1 MANKKKRV
9 RRTKE
14 QIAIDN
20 AREQALI
27 DMNNEFDVEAPS
39 EGLGDTIA
47 KFTKATGIDKIVK
60 FIAGED
66 CRCDERR
73 KNLNILLPYPVKCLN
88 EQEYNFLNDFFSNK
102 PTKVLPSQQIEM
114 VKISRRIFNRNFEV
128 SGCAGCVR
136 DMVNRLET
144 VYNEYEK

>member
-14 QIAIDN
+14 QIALDN
-20 AREQALI
+20 AREQAMQ
-27 DMNNEFDVEAPS
+27 DMENEFDSEAPS
-39 EGLGDTIA
+39 EGVGDTLA
-47 KFTKATGIDKIVK
+47 KVFKATGVDKLVK

-66 CRCDERR
+66 CGCDERR
-73 KNLNILLPYPVKCLN
+73 KKLNELLPYPVKCLN
-88 EQEYNFLNDFFSNK
+88 EEEYNYLDNFFSGN
-102 PTKVLPSQQIEM
+102 PLKVQPSEQVEM

-144 VYNEYEK
+144 VYNEYGN